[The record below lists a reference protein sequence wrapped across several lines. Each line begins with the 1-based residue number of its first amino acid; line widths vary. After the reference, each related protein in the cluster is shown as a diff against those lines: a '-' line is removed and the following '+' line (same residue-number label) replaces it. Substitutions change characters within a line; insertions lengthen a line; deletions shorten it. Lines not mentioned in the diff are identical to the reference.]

1 VPGDPGEVN
10 KFAVA
15 RTPPPA
21 RETRA
26 LPSPLGRDNVH
37 SLTMHRKSAYILFI
51 AVLGMLVI
59 GIVMLF
65 STSAFA
71 RDSHGDVYFFIKR
84 QGVWLAIG
92 LTLCAAAAMLDY
104 HIWQRTWWLWFVLAL
119 FTLVL
124 CFVPH
129 LGMRING
136 SRRWVGLGPVTFQ
149 PSEIAKIA
157 AVFFLAY
164 WFARHEKAS
173 NSIWRGF
180 VLPLAIIAP
189 LLVLILSEVDLG
201 TTVLLGA
208 TGFVVMFIAG
218 SNPILLGLVSVIG
231 LSGILLVA
239 TQMSERMG
247 RLSAFLDP
255 QRFKEDA
262 GLQQMQALIAWG
274 SGGME
279 GLGLGNGRQKMLYL
293 PYAHT
298 DFIFPMIGEELG
310 LRISLLVVFLFVVI
324 IVCGMMIALHAK
336 DRFGLLLAAGIVAL
350 LGLQAAVNIGVT
362 TSLLPNKGLPLPFI
376 SYGGSNLVACL
387 FGIGLLL
394 NVYRQGVFEP
404 PNKQRAPMQV
414 RVTPRI

>member
-1 VPGDPGEVN
+1 
-10 KFAVA
+10 
-15 RTPPPA
+15 
-21 RETRA
+21 
-26 LPSPLGRDNVH
+26 
-37 SLTMHRKSAYILFI
+37 MHRKSAYILFL

-71 RDSHGDVYFFIKR
+71 RDSHGNVYFFIRR
-84 QGVWLAIG
+84 QAIWLGVGLA
-92 LTLCAAAAMLDY
+92 LCTIAALIDY
-104 HIWQRTWWLWFVLAL
+104 HFWQRTWWLWFGLAFIAL
-119 FTLVL
+119 AL

-136 SRRWVGLGPVTFQ
+136 SRRWIGLGQFGFQ

-157 AVFFLAY
+157 TVFFLGA
-164 WFARHEKAS
+164 WFSRYEKATKS
-173 NSIWRGF
+173 LLYGF
-180 VLPLAIIAP
+180 VLPLVVTS
-189 LLVLILSEVDLG
+189 LLLALIVSEVDLG

-208 TGFVVMFIAG
+208 TALVMMFVAG
-218 SNPILLGLVSVIG
+218 VNPIWLGLVSITG
-231 LSGILLVA
+231 LGGILFLA
-239 TQMSERMG
+239 TQISERIG
-247 RLSAFLDP
+247 RLAAFLDP
-255 QRFKEDA
+255 QRFKQDA

-298 DFIFPMIGEELG
+298 DFIFPIIGEELG
-310 LRISLLVVFLFVVI
+310 LRASLLVVFLFVVI

-336 DRFGLLLAAGIVAL
+336 DRFGLLVGCGIVSLVA
-350 LGLQAAVNIGVT
+350 LQAAVNIGVA

-394 NVYRQGVFEP
+394 NIYRQGVLEP
-404 PNKQRAPMQV
+404 VHRRGASMQV
-414 RVTPRI
+414 RMTPRI

>member
-1 VPGDPGEVN
+1 
-10 KFAVA
+10 
-15 RTPPPA
+15 
-21 RETRA
+21 
-26 LPSPLGRDNVH
+26 
-37 SLTMHRKSAYILFI
+37 MHRKSAYILFL

-71 RDSHGDVYFFIKR
+71 RDSHGDVYFFIRR
-84 QGVWLAIG
+84 QAIWLGVGLAVC
-92 LTLCAAAAMLDY
+92 TVAALIDY
-104 HIWQRTWWLWFVLAL
+104 HFWQRTWWLWFGLAFIAL
-119 FTLVL
+119 AL

-136 SRRWVGLGPVTFQ
+136 SHRWVGLGQFGFQ

-157 AVFFLAY
+157 AVFFLAA
-164 WFARHEKAS
+164 WFSRYEKATS
-173 NSIWRGF
+173 SLLRGF
-180 VLPLAIIAP
+180 VLPLAIVT
-189 LLVLILSEVDLG
+189 LLLALILTEVDLG

-208 TGFVVMFIAG
+208 TAFVVMFVAG
-218 SNPILLGLVSVIG
+218 VNPMLLSVVSLAGVG
-231 LSGILLVA
+231 GILFLA

-247 RLSAFLDP
+247 RLAAFLDP
-255 QRFKEDA
+255 QRFKQDA

-298 DFIFPMIGEELG
+298 DFIFPIIGEELG
-310 LRISLLVVFLFVVI
+310 LRVSLLVVFLFVVI

-336 DRFGLLLAAGIVAL
+336 DRFGLLLGCGVVSL
-350 LGLQAAVNIGVT
+350 LALQAAVNIGVT

-376 SYGGSNLVACL
+376 SYGGSNLAASL

-394 NVYRQGVFEP
+394 NIYRQGILEP
-404 PNKQRAPMQV
+404 LDKKRTTMPARM
-414 RVTPRI
+414 TPRI